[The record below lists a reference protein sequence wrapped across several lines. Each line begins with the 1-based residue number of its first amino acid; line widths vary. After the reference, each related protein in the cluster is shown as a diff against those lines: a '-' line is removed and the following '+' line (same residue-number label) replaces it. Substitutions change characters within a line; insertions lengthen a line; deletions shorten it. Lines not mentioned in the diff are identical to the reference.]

1 VSRPAAAIEHAPALA
16 ARVASLEW
24 DRIDTELEQQGRATV
39 PQLLT
44 PEECTSLIALY
55 REDASFRSTIVMARH
70 NFGRGEY
77 RYFDYPLPQIIA
89 VLRTTLYA
97 HLAPLANRWSERLG
111 DARRYPP
118 AHEAYIERCHAAGQR
133 RPTPLLLRY
142 REGDYNCLHR
152 DLYGEQV
159 FPLQATLLLSA
170 PGRDFEGGE
179 FVLVEQRPRMQ
190 SRADV
195 VALARGDCVLFA
207 VNERPV
213 QGTRGFYRVQLRH
226 GVSRVRRG
234 LRHTAGIIFHDAT

>member
-1 VSRPAAAIEHAPALA
+1 VSRPAAVIEHAPALA
-16 ARVASLEW
+16 ARAASLEW
-24 DRIDTELEQQGRATV
+24 DRIETELEEQGRATV

-44 PEECTSLIALY
+44 PEECTGLIALY
-55 REDASFRSTIVMARH
+55 GADAAFRSTIVMARH

-111 DARRYPP
+111 DARRFPP
-118 AHEAYIERCHAAGQR
+118 THDAYIERCHAAGQS

-142 REGDYNCLHR
+142 RAGDYNCLHR

-159 FPLQATLLLSA
+159 FPLQATLLLSV

-195 VALARGDCVLFA
+195 VPLARGDCVLFA
-207 VNERPV
+207 VNERPM

>member
-1 VSRPAAAIEHAPALA
+1 VSRATAATAQTLTLA
-16 ARVASLEW
+16 TRIASLEW
-24 DRIDTELEQQGRATV
+24 DRIEAELAQQGSATV
-39 PQLLT
+39 SQLLT
-44 PEECTSLIALY
+44 AEECAALVALY
-55 REDASFRSTIVMARH
+55 GEDASFRSTIVMARH

-77 RYFDYPLPQIIA
+77 RYFDYPLPEIIT
-89 VLRTTLYA
+89 VLRTHLYA
-97 HLAPLANRWSERLG
+97 HLAPLANRWSEQLG
-111 DARRYPP
+111 DARRFPP
-118 AHEAYIERCHAAGQR
+118 AHGAYIERCHAAGQR

-159 FPLQATLLLSA
+159 FPFQATLLLSR

-195 VALARGDCVLFA
+195 VPLDRGDCVLFA
-207 VNERPV
+207 VHERPV
-213 QGTRGFYRVQLRH
+213 RGTRGFYRVQLRH